1 MKRFHG
7 GGVSGV
13 IDFSVN
19 TNPLGPPP
27 VVEEAVAWCI
37 RHRVYTLYPDSNYEE
52 LRRAISLF
60 YNVKRE
66 HIVPCNGASEA
77 LSLAVIVLRPR
88 TLTVIQPSYG
98 DYDLLCR
105 ALRIKCIDF
114 YMNEVGDTFNLNIED
129 LLDRVRSL
137 EDPLL
142 VLTNPNNPT
151 GIVVEPEIV
160 EQIVLDLKG
169 KARVLLD
176 EVYSELSG
184 YKGFMGR
191 EDLDNVIVVRSFTKT
206 LSIPGLRVGLL
217 YSPNM
222 DIVRRI
228 DMARPTWN
236 ISSIA
241 ECTLRRILSSHSHE
255 LWRFIDYSR
264 EYIAGEKRFLTN
276 SLRSLGYK
284 VYDSKTNFVLL
295 RHDWIDATS
304 LRNTLLDRYGILV
317 RPAHTFKGLTRYHTR
332 IGVKRRRE
340 NELLVKALGE
350 LVKSS

>member
-27 VVEEAVAWCI
+27 VVEESIAWCI
-37 RHRVYTLYPDSNYEE
+37 RRRVYTLYPDSNYEE
-52 LRRAISLF
+52 LRRAISL
-60 YNVKRE
+60 YYDVE
-66 HIVPCNGASEA
+66 PEYIIPCNGASEA
-77 LSLAVIVLRPR
+77 LSLAIMVLRPR
-88 TLTVIQPSYG
+88 TLVVVQPSYG

-105 ALRIKCIDF
+105 ALNIKCVDF
-114 YMNEVGDTFNLNIED
+114 YMDEADSTFSLNVENLVDT
-129 LLDRVRSL
+129 VRSL

-151 GIVVEPEIV
+151 GLVIEPRVI
-160 EQIVLDLKG
+160 EQIISDLDG
-169 KARVLLD
+169 KAWILLD

-184 YKGFMGR
+184 YKGFLGR
-191 EDLDNVIVVRSFTKT
+191 SDLSSIVVARSFTKT
-206 LSIPGLRVGLL
+206 FSIPGLRVGLL
-217 YSPNM
+217 YSPNTEV
-222 DIVRRI
+222 VRRI

-241 ECTLRRILSSHSHE
+241 ECVLRRILLDYKHE
-255 LWRFIDYSR
+255 LWEFIDYSR
-264 EYIAGEKRFLTN
+264 GYIVEEKHFLID

-284 VYDSKTNFVLL
+284 VYDSKTNFMLL

-304 LRNTLLDRYGILV
+304 LRDTLLDKHGILV

-332 IGVKRRRE
+332 VSVKRRRE

-350 LVKSS
+350 LVKGS